1 MRCVGIGKAK
11 GATALSTARQGTCFL
26 PIVYPM
32 ARFGGAYG
40 IASVQAVA
48 DVLTLVLA
56 IPIKNRML
64 RIIDETA
71 AEYKLSLESN
81 IEEK

>member
-1 MRCVGIGKAK
+1 MLNP
-11 GATALSTARQGTCFL
+11 ALLSA
-26 PIVYPM
+26 IVVM
-32 ARFGGAYG
+32 EQVESIFNM
-40 IASVQAVA
+40 VW
-48 DVLTLVLA
+48 VLLA

-81 IEEK
+81 IEEE